1 MEGAQSRCAI
11 EDGVDSS
18 VPFDIVKG
26 APDAGAA
33 QASLEA
39 ALAIGSLCVCAAL
52 IAELGRYFSDQQNLK
67 DFLAA
72 CQIEHDRLS
81 TSAAMEAARTLR
93 ACSSNDGPR
102 ERVAA
107 DFLIGA
113 HAINQAG
120 ALLTTDT
127 SFSRHYFDSSQV
139 ITPQT
144 SRCQLN
150 HSEGKSWQR
159 QSSAAITSG
168 SALAHFSESISS
180 LSCQ

>member
-1 MEGAQSRCAI
+1 
-11 EDGVDSS
+11 
-18 VPFDIVKG
+18 
-26 APDAGAA
+26 
-33 QASLEA
+33 LEA
-39 ALAIGSLCVCAAL
+39 ALAIGSLCVCAVV

-72 CQIEHDRLS
+72 CQIEHDPLS
-81 TSAAMEAARTLR
+81 TGAAMEAARTLR
-93 ACSSNDGPR
+93 ACSSNDGPL
-102 ERVAA
+102 EHVAA
-107 DFLIGA
+107 DLLIGA
-113 HAINQAG
+113 HTIRQAG
-120 ALLTTDT
+120 ALLTTDAG
-127 SFSRHYFDSSQV
+127 FFRHYFDGLQV

-150 HSEGKSWQR
+150 YSEGKSWQR